1 VDATGHD
8 ADVIALAD
16 RRLAHHHLSLLQ
28 HQLGMPR
35 LRDLTPTGVEW

>member
-1 VDATGHD
+1 M

-16 RRLAHHHLSLLQ
+16 RRLAQHHLSLLQ

-35 LRDLTPTGVEW
+35 LRDMTPSAGEW